1 MLGHLVMPGS
11 HTRHSCLY
19 KYSSKRWGSLPK
31 AAHCERSIHTPNS
44 GSPTA
49 LLFSLCFA
57 LWMVSRADEMLVFL
71 FLPELAREL
80 LPETLIYATKNPLFH
95 PAHSEHCLLP
105 RWLLIYQ
112 RSSWD
117 SDIQT
122 TWSTTFLA
130 KTRWWEQSW
139 YCWNANLFIFF
150 QGGLLLQLPF
160 RLLPGLVSHSV
171 FYAPNSLLHHSEET
185 FPTFTK
191 MAFPST
197 WSTTLLLLLWS
208 EF

>member
-1 MLGHLVMPGS
+1 MDIINIFFS
-11 HTRHSCLY
+11 HFKIRDFQSVQSGKKKKTTELARPSSYARLPYQTFLSLLY

-31 AAHCERSIHTPNS
+31 AAHCEGSIQTPNS

-57 LWMVSRADEMLVFL
+57 LWTVRRADEMLAFL
-71 FLPELAREL
+71 FFPELAREL

-130 KTRWWEQSW
+130 KTW
-139 YCWNANLFIFF
+139 
-150 QGGLLLQLPF
+150 
-160 RLLPGLVSHSV
+160 
-171 FYAPNSLLHHSEET
+171 
-185 FPTFTK
+185 
-191 MAFPST
+191 
-197 WSTTLLLLLWS
+197 
-208 EF
+208 